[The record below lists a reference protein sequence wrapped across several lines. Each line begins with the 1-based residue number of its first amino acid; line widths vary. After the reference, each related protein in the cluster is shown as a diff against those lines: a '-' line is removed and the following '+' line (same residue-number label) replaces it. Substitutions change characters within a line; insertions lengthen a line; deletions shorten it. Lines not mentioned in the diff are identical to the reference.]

1 MKQLTLFDIEKDTKK
16 EMQDLKIEWE
26 KTRRSLYARQS
37 EMQKMYQELAH
48 DYQLMKLHICKGRI
62 VV

>member
-1 MKQLTLFDIEKDTKK
+1 MKQLTLFDMEKDTKQ
-16 EMQDLKIEWE
+16 EMQDLKAEWE

-48 DYQLMKLHICKGRI
+48 EYQIMKLNICKGKI
-62 VV
+62 VI